1 MSTRSTGDRRRES
14 QNGKNRYFG
23 QLAQNHLVWSA
34 VKKLK
39 KAQYDPF
46 ISGTKGRLL
55 LKNGYANLV
64 AHRNRLIILLRG
76 CKRLVQTK
84 ICVT

>member
-1 MSTRSTGDRRRES
+1 MKVPYNGRRES
-14 QNGKNRYFG
+14 QNGKNRRFG
-23 QLAQNHLVWSA
+23 QFTQLASYGLA